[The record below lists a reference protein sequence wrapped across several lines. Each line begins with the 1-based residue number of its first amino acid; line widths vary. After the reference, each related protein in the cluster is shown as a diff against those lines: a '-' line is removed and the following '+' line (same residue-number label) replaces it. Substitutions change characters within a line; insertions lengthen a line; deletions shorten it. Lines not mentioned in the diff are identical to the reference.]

1 MARTG
6 ASPLRS
12 LSVLLLPLLLAGLCV
27 HPQYLPQVDSAAQS
41 LNDELTAFVHKMTSV
56 AGTPE
61 GSYASNQQFYTD
73 AQKKIQDLRAV
84 AQGENS
90 EDILKQVGT
99 ISENVDN
106 LRKLHELGG
115 DKGLRSTVA
124 DPALK
129 ILQAQFK
136 ALAALQDSLRVH
148 NTGGTSTSTSSGG
161 TSTSTSSGSTSPNSG
176 GTSTSS
182 GGTSTSSGGTST
194 STSSGG
200 TSTSTSS
207 GGTSTST
214 DTSSNK

>member
-27 HPQYLPQVDSAAQS
+27 HPQYLAQVDSAAQS
-41 LNDELTAFVHKMTSV
+41 LNDELTAFVHKMISV

-176 GTSTSS
+176 GTSTS
-182 GGTSTSSGGTST
+182 TSSGGTST